1 METAWNFLHFFCK
14 GQCGAKS
21 ILVYEEKALFFNL
34 PHWRVVQFIFESKS
48 VGNCSRNPLC
58 LMCLKN
64 FEMNERHLKLM
75 FHWRAPSETIY
86 GHSEKVCPE
95 YNISIVSN
103 LHVHKTRTK
112 ASNGVRRPQSK
123 NYSRIQCLYSM
134 WMSQYVLMSWMTFDS
149 SGYAILSHTSTCKL
163 TLDYIMSSLRQD
175 TLTSFS

>member
-1 METAWNFLHFFCK
+1 METAWNFCIFLSK

-21 ILVYEEKALFFNL
+21 ILLYEEIALFFNL
-34 PHWRVVQFIFESKS
+34 PHWRVVQLIFESKH
-48 VGNCSRNPLC
+48 VGNCSRKPLC

-64 FEMNERHLKLM
+64 FELNERHLKLM

-112 ASNGVRRPQSK
+112 ASNDIRRSQSK
-123 NYSRIQCLYSM
+123 NHSAIQYSM
-134 WMSQYVLMSWMTFDS
+134 WMSQYAVMSWMTFDS
-149 SGYAILSHTSTCKL
+149 SGYEILSRKTTCKQEC
-163 TLDYIMSSLRQD
+163 IPIWCVPAAR
-175 TLTSFS
+175 